1 MAMPMPPLPHAG
13 ARSGPWVAAAGRF
26 VLAPTALVGAA
37 GWLHRAAQAAE
48 PGFDARAATIDVV
61 IPVCRNQSTI
71 VLCLAGLHAQTL
83 RPRRIRL
90 VEDCSGPRDGTAV
103 LAREFAQANGFRV
116 EVVEQHEVGGRSAS
130 IAMQAEQLDGD
141 VMVVLDADTVIDSPD
156 YLERC
161 VRALYQGAGVAG
173 ACGARLPLRG
183 SDRRRW
189 AMSDAF
195 RRWLGGDRWRDPLA
209 PRDAWQRVSRWLAE
223 RHGECV
229 GLVQQ
234 RFVHRG
240 QVRAFGSICH
250 PCGAVAYRRR
260 YLAALSREYL
270 SADAGARTACDD
282 DMLLGFALAH
292 EGFRTVQVP
301 EVVARVHCGQG
312 VTAVPRAR
320 LHYTRAFLEAG
331 RHFRAL
337 LRMPWRTAAAAPAV
351 ECERRRNIEPFRQP
365 FGARFTHARGRPVGW
380 AFTCAAL
387 DKALLPVM
395 VLALLAAGRWTWLAW
410 AAAIE
415 LAAWLAVLAA
425 VAQGPR
431 LRTLAC
437 GLLVA
442 PLRYVEMAAD
452 AVAVAGF
459 LGASRRRP

>member
-1 MAMPMPPLPHAG
+1 MAVSIPPLPHAL
-13 ARSGPWVAAAGRF
+13 AAEAPWVFAAGCF
-26 VLAPTALVGAA
+26 VLAPTALVGAT
-37 GWLHRAAQAAE
+37 GWLHRPARAGG
-48 PGFDARAATIDVV
+48 PGFDVRAATVDVV

-90 VEDCSGPRDGTAV
+90 VEDCSGARDGTAV
-103 LAREFAQANGFRV
+103 LAREFAQANGFRI
-116 EVVEQHEVGGRSAS
+116 EVVEQHEPGGRAAS
-130 IAMQAEQLDGD
+130 LAAQAELLDGD

-161 VRALYQGAGVAG
+161 VHALYEGAGVAG

-195 RRWLGGDRWRDPLA
+195 RRWLGGDRWRDPLV
-209 PRDAWQRVSRWLAE
+209 PRNGVQCFSRWLAE

-240 QVRAFGSICH
+240 QLRAFGGICH

-260 YLAALSREYL
+260 YLAALSHQYL
-270 SADAGARTACDD
+270 ASDDEARSACDED
-282 DMLLGFALAH
+282 LLLGFALAH

-301 EVVARVHCGQG
+301 EVIARVHSAQG

-320 LHYTRAFLEAG
+320 LQYTRAFLEAG
-331 RHFRAL
+331 RRFRAL
-337 LRMPWRTAAAAPAV
+337 LRMPRRAPLA
-351 ECERRRNIEPFRQP
+351 EPAHGCERRRHAEPFRQP
-365 FGARFTHARGRPVGW
+365 FGARFTHARGRPMGW
-380 AFTCAAL
+380 AFACTAL
-387 DKALLPVM
+387 DKALLP
-395 VLALLAAGRWTWLAW
+395 LAVVVAVAAGFGSWLAW
-410 AAAIE
+410 IALVE
-415 LAAWLAVLAA
+415 LGVWLAVLAA
-425 VAQGPR
+425 VASGPR
-431 LRTLAC
+431 WRTLGC

-459 LGASRRRP
+459 LGTRRRG